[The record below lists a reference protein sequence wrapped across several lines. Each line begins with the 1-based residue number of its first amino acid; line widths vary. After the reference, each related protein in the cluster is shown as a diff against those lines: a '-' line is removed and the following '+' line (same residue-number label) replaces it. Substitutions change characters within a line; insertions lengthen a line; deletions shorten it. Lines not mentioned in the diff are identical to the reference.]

1 MHRLLIIVLLFCTQ
15 VLYAQR
21 AYLFIKKNGKKLKT
35 YIEGQYIK
43 IKTDRTGIIE
53 GYINRLR
60 NNTIFINDIR
70 LHKNEIEQIIVR
82 DKKQFK
88 IEADAKLLTLLTAAV
103 ALSTY
108 GMTLNDREEF
118 STALTNSIVIGY
130 SPLLISAIRKKL
142 SFKRQAYKMGKKY
155 RIDILDLYF

>member
-43 IKTDRTGIIE
+43 IKTGRTSIIE
-53 GYINRLR
+53 GYISRLR
-60 NNTIFINDIR
+60 NDTIFINGIR

-118 STALTNSIVIGY
+118 STALTNSVVIGY

-142 SFKRQAYKMGKKY
+142 SFKRRAYKMKK
-155 RIDILDLYF
+155 IQN